1 MEADAH
7 VSDFQKKTSAKNRNV
22 TNRMGSFKT
31 CHLVQKKEEKCI
43 QMGCKKCGLQDKL
56 WYKCSVSVH
65 EGLMLI

>member
-31 CHLVQKKEEKCI
+31 CHLVQKKKKKSAYKWVAKNV
-43 QMGCKKCGLQDKL
+43 GCKISSGTNAVYQCMKARC
-56 WYKCSVSVH
+56 
-65 EGLMLI
+65 